1 MTPGQDWN
9 ELHLSEDPAIEVLQ
23 ALGYRY
29 VAPEVL
35 EAERESLKETVLT
48 KRLGTALKKLNPWL
62 SDDNAAK
69 AIRTVTTIQAASL
82 LDASE
87 KVHGAD
93 LRHFAGTGSRRGQAG
108 ADDSLLRF
116 R

>member
-1 MTPGQDWN
+1 MPPGQDWN
-9 ELHLSEDPAIEVLQ
+9 ELHLSEDPAVAVLQ
-23 ALGYRY
+23 ALGYTY

-48 KRLGTALKKLNPWL
+48 KRLGRALKGLNPWL

-82 LDASE
+82 LDA
-87 KVHGAD
+87 
-93 LRHFAGTGSRRGQAG
+93 
-108 ADDSLLRF
+108 
-116 R
+116 